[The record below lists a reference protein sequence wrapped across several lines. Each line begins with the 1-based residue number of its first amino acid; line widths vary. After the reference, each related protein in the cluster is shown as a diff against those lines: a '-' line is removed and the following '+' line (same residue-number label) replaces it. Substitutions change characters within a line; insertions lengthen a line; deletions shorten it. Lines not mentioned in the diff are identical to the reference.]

1 MASGREI
8 KTKIKSTQNMRKVT
22 RALEMVS
29 ASKIRK
35 AQDLMKASR
44 PYARAMRKVI
54 AHVAQASTDFSHP
67 FLLEREKVARVGF
80 LVIST
85 DRGLCGGLNS
95 NLFRRLLPIIREWQ
109 DKGAEVDVIAVGQK
123 ASQFFRRIK
132 GVNLIGSVSH
142 LGEKPKVESLVGVI
156 KVVLDA
162 YTAGKLDRVFL
173 AHNDFIN
180 TMTQK
185 PAIHALLPLPVVAKE
200 MVGAEGKPNSPDFP
214 VAGLKLEQKH
224 DWDYIYEPDA
234 ATVLEHVL
242 ARYIESVVYQG
253 VLENLASEHAA
264 RMVAMKSASDN
275 ANKVIGELTLIYNKA
290 RQAAITQE
298 ISEIVGGAA
307 AV

>member
-29 ASKIRK
+29 AAKIRR
-35 AQDLMKASR
+35 AQDMMKASR

-67 FLLEREKVARVGF
+67 FLTQRDNVARVGYI
-80 LVIST
+80 VVST

-95 NLFRRLLPIIREWQ
+95 NLFRRLLPAIAEWHKQ
-109 DKGAEVDVIAVGQK
+109 GVEVDVVAIGQK
-123 ASQFFRRIK
+123 AIAFFRRIK

-142 LGEKPKVESLVGVI
+142 LGEKPRLEQLVGVI
-156 KVVLDA
+156 KVMMDV
-162 YTAGKLDRVFL
+162 YTSNGLDRVFL
-173 AHNDFIN
+173 AYNDFVN

-185 PAIHALLPLPVVAKE
+185 PIIDALLPLPAVAAE
-200 MVGAEGKPNSPDFP
+200 MENTDGA
-214 VAGLKLEQKH
+214 KLDQKN
-224 DWDYIYEPDA
+224 DWDYIYEPDPQ
-234 ATVLEHVL
+234 TVLEHVL
-242 ARYIESVVYQG
+242 ARYVESLVYQAA
-253 VLENLASEHAA
+253 LENLASEHAA
-264 RMVAMKSASDN
+264 RMVAMKAASDN
-275 ANKVIGELTLIYNKA
+275 ASKVIGDLTLAYNKA

-298 ISEIVGGAA
+298 ISEIVGGAS